1 MRLEKGA
8 LLVDNREHCDY
19 CIGVLLYR
27 KNKYWY
33 YSITS
38 PHNVSKEIVIG
49 VTKATR
55 WQILRGIELET
66 IKYYPPPRKVRR
78 EKI

>member
-8 LLVDNREHCDY
+8 LLIDNRIKAAY
-19 CIGVLLYR
+19 CVGMLLYR
-27 KNKYWY
+27 KNNYWY

-38 PHNVSKEIVIG
+38 PHNVSKEIVNG

-55 WQILRGIELET
+55 EQILRGIELET
-66 IKYYPPPRKVRR
+66 IRYYPPPRKVKR